1 MRFQSIT
8 MVASLAMTTL
18 ACSPMKNFKMTFYGY
33 PDNSPPGAEVRY
45 NCGGRNNKA
54 AGTGTYENPLTM
66 AAEAGQL
73 QLNAFEPI
81 IVHSLSESLMHLTN
95 ACTVLAERCVDGI
108 SANVDV
114 MSERVANSIGLA
126 TALNPLLGY
135 LISTQVAQE
144 AQASGRSVKDIVLD
158 HGYLTAEQLTQALAP
173 ERLANLR

>member
-1 MRFQSIT
+1 MQAGSSIMPGKINPVIPE
-8 MVASLAMTTL
+8 MVSQVA
-18 ACSPMKNFKMTFYGY
+18 Y
-33 PDNSPPGAEVRY
+33 EVIG
-45 NCGGRNNKA
+45 NDVA
-54 AGTGTYENPLTM
+54 ITM

-81 IVHSLSESLMHLTN
+81 ILHSLSESLMHLTN
-95 ACTVLAERCVDGI
+95 ACTVLGQRCVDGI

-135 LISTQVAQE
+135 LISTEVAKE
-144 AQASGRSVKDIVLD
+144 AQASGRSVKDIVLER
-158 HGYLTAEQLTQALAP
+158 GYLTAEQLTQALQP